1 MQGHCLII
9 ADLEKSTESGTYTNL
24 CRRLLNTSL
33 ENISMFEEVGE
44 KDQWI
49 MLYVFCLTPIS
60 RMPISLAILYN
71 KLPIILEEVKTVE
84 GDKKSSC
91 NS

>member
-1 MQGHCLII
+1 
-9 ADLEKSTESGTYTNL
+9 
-24 CRRLLNTSL
+24 
-33 ENISMFEEVGE
+33 MFEEVGE